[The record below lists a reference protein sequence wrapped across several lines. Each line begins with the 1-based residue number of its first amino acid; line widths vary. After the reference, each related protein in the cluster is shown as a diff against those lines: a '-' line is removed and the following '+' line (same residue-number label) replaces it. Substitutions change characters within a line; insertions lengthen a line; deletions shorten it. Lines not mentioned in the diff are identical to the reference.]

1 MVINKSKIPS
11 LYRIYML
18 FIGAMIVFDI
28 VASTYSAIRSN
39 TLYDAYKSSSD
50 LSGSFLY

>member
-18 FIGAMIVFDI
+18 LIGAIVIFDI
-28 VASTYSAIRSN
+28 VVSAYSTIRAN
-39 TLYDAYKSSSD
+39 TLYDAYKSSSE
-50 LSGSFLY
+50 LS